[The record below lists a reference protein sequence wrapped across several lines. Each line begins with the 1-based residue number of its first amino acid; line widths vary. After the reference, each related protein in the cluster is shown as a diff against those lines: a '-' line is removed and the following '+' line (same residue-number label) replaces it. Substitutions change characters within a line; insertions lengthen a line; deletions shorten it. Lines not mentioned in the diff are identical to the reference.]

1 MKYDLAQALTHLRP
15 GAQWVIR
22 GTEYSGLEWLENNT
36 TTKPTEAEL
45 NAKIDELHEG
55 EALRLLRIKR
65 DKKLNEVEWEVT
77 KALTTTGTVP
87 VELKDYMQAL
97 RDLPATATP
106 TLNSMYELDETS
118 FEWPIRG

>member
-1 MKYDLAQALTHLRP
+1 MEIGR
-15 GAQWVIR
+15 R
-22 GTEYSGLEWLENNT
+22 
-36 TTKPTEAEL
+36 
-45 NAKIDELHEG
+45 
-55 EALRLLRIKR
+55 EALRLLRIER

-118 FEWPIRG
+118 FEWPTRG